1 LNASPNFKNISD
13 RAEEVSCA
21 YNVGHRKLHQPFEEV
36 SRQVMGVEYKDYY
49 KILGVTRQATEKEI
63 RTAYRKLAREFHPD
77 VNAGAADRFK
87 DINEAYE
94 ALKDPEKRR
103 LYDNL
108 GPQWRQ
114 GQNYNPPPGFN
125 DWGQGGVNMNDM
137 GGMGGFSSFFDALF
151 GGGMGGQ
158 GGFGGAGFPGGGHA
172 GRQRGNARGQAATA
186 DAPTEQNLY
195 LDLEEIASG
204 LQKEVT
210 TPSGKR
216 LTVRIPAGVKEGT
229 KIRLAGEGASGRFG
243 QAGDLLLNVKYRE
256 HKHFK
261 VEGDALV
268 YEAPVPVPDL
278 VLGGEITVPSFAGEV
293 SMRIPPGTQPGR
305 LMRLKGQ
312 GLPKRNG
319 EAAGDLLVRP
329 RAVIPEQPS
338 EREKALYQELRSL
351 VQSNVNAAV

>member
-1 LNASPNFKNISD
+1 
-13 RAEEVSCA
+13 
-21 YNVGHRKLHQPFEEV
+21 
-36 SRQVMGVEYKDYY
+36 MGVEYKDYY

-77 VNAGAADRFK
+77 VNPGAADRFK

-125 DWGQGGVNMNDM
+125 DWGQGGVNMNDL

-158 GGFGGAGFPGGGHA
+158 GGFGGAGFPGAGNPG
-172 GRQRGNARGQAATA
+172 GRQRSQRSGARGQAAI
-186 DAPTEQNLY
+186 DAPIEQNVY
-195 LDLEEIASG
+195 LDLEEVASG

-216 LTVRIPAGVKEGT
+216 LTVRIPAGVKEGA
-229 KIRLAGEGASGRFG
+229 KIRLAGEGASGRLG
-243 QAGDLLLNVKYRE
+243 QSGDLLLNVKYRE

-278 VLGGEITVPSFAGEV
+278 VLGGEITVPSFTGEV
-293 SMRIPPGTQPGR
+293 AMRIPPGTQPGR

-329 RAVIPEQPS
+329 RAVIPDQPS
-338 EREKALYQELRSL
+338 EREKVLYQELRSL